1 MKIKYLWFILLLNSC
16 SDQKNQIII
25 NEIVNLPNQ
34 NYSMDLRSNSG
45 QEVGYV
51 IIEWNAIEGE
61 IELNNLSNNE
71 IIIPSNNS
79 HTFQD
84 MQPEDYF
91 DIELS
96 ITNDTINYIDTI
108 QIFSRSVYPVT
119 NFKYEIIEKMRG
131 DGLYN
136 NGEEFTDLNENSE
149 WDEGEVF
156 VDQKEKQFH
165 RELSWSPTKES
176 SIIFNQYNIFRS
188 SLPIDLLN
196 PENCNCKISD
206 DLLMTDSTYID
217 SSIDVISESGN
228 AAFYYMVQVVIN
240 DYHRNSYIYG
250 FNGFNQFNSLEFSV
264 NNISSNRNN
273 YISIEWDSISDNTYF
288 YQYELYRSK
297 DNGVLNIELI
307 ADIPNSLVNHF
318 QDRNAGSGTTW
329 YYAIAIVDVAGR
341 KSFSNYFSG
350 WVLP

>member
-1 MKIKYLWFILLLNSC
+1 
-16 SDQKNQIII
+16 
-25 NEIVNLPNQ
+25 
-34 NYSMDLRSNSG
+34 
-45 QEVGYV
+45 
-51 IIEWNAIEGE
+51 
-61 IELNNLSNNE
+61 
-71 IIIPSNNS
+71 
-79 HTFQD
+79 
-84 MQPEDYF
+84 
-91 DIELS
+91 
-96 ITNDTINYIDTI
+96 
-108 QIFSRSVYPVT
+108 
-119 NFKYEIIEKMRG
+119 
-131 DGLYN
+131 
-136 NGEEFTDLNENSE
+136 
-149 WDEGEVF
+149 EVF